1 MRRLRVSPSGFVSGL
16 SAPDFARLA
25 LQDMEAEE
33 YESAKSETL
42 KQLEEFHASLS
53 RLMARCAETP
63 TPHAALTARLARR
76 LGT

>member
-1 MRRLRVSPSGFVSGL
+1 MRRVRVSPSALLSCL
-16 SAPDFARLA
+16 SAPARPRLA

-53 RLMARCAETP
+53 RLMARSAQKRP
-63 TPHAALTARLARR
+63 RR
-76 LGT
+76 MRP